1 MEFQH
6 TYSYDSSLPS
16 VPIYTEPTSEGKPLN
31 SLQEVYDFIL
41 SDLKIANE
49 NISTARLGKSY
60 INKNVVNGIQARVYL
75 VMEKWNEAAAAAK
88 AAKEG
93 FTLNAKQYGGGFNN
107 INDQEWIWGMPQT
120 DDQTAYYFTALH
132 AFTNHNANSYFGTFI
147 NEAFVAK
154 FSDTD
159 VRKLFENK
167 YNRPQGHYQ
176 RYTTTKFTF
185 EFVSDMPIM
194 RLTEMILIESEAKAR
209 MGDEASAASL
219 LYELQKNRDPNAI
232 KSDNKG
238 EDLIEEILLERRKE
252 LYGEIGVEW
261 YDAKRL
267 RKGITRTGN
276 HRILL
281 NLIPDDKRF
290 FLKIP
295 QNEIDANENVDAS
308 VNANR

>member
-1 MEFQH
+1 
-6 TYSYDSSLPS
+6 
-16 VPIYTEPTSEGKPLN
+16 
-31 SLQEVYDFIL
+31 
-41 SDLKIANE
+41 
-49 NISTARLGKSY
+49 
-60 INKNVVNGIQARVYL
+60 
-75 VMEKWNEAAAAAK
+75 
-88 AAKEG
+88 
-93 FTLNAKQYGGGFNN
+93 
-107 INDQEWIWGMPQT
+107 
-120 DDQTAYYFTALH
+120 
-132 AFTNHNANSYFGTFI
+132 
-147 NEAFVAK
+147 
-154 FSDTD
+154 
-159 VRKLFENK
+159 
-167 YNRPQGHYQ
+167 
-176 RYTTTKFTF
+176 
-185 EFVSDMPIM
+185 MPIM
-194 RLTEMILIESEAKAR
+194 RLPEMILIESEAKAR

-295 QNEIDANENVDAS
+295 QNEIDANENIDAS

>member
-1 MEFQH
+1 
-6 TYSYDSSLPS
+6 
-16 VPIYTEPTSEGKPLN
+16 
-31 SLQEVYDFIL
+31 
-41 SDLKIANE
+41 
-49 NISTARLGKSY
+49 
-60 INKNVVNGIQARVYL
+60 
-75 VMEKWNEAAAAAK
+75 
-88 AAKEG
+88 
-93 FTLNAKQYGGGFNN
+93 
-107 INDQEWIWGMPQT
+107 
-120 DDQTAYYFTALH
+120 
-132 AFTNHNANSYFGTFI
+132 
-147 NEAFVAK
+147 
-154 FSDTD
+154 
-159 VRKLFENK
+159 
-167 YNRPQGHYQ
+167 
-176 RYTTTKFTF
+176 
-185 EFVSDMPIM
+185 MPIM
-194 RLTEMILIESEAKAR
+194 RLYEMILIEIEAKAR

-267 RKGITRTGN
+267 RKGMTRTGN

-295 QNEIDANENVDAS
+295 QNEIDANENIDAS